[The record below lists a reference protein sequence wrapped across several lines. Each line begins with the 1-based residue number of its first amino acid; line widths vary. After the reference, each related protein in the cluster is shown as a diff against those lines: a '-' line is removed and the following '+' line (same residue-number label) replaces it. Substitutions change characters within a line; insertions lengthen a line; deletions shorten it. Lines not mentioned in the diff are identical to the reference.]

1 MQAGAVP
8 NAHAIYPLV
17 SGNPDC
23 NLEGVFLSGLPI
35 LLRTPQVALGLAG
48 SVVAPADALLV
59 ASLAAR
65 WVRWVLPGGNRS
77 IQCLLTSRS
86 ALDFKPNQNSKIS
99 LDLGNGNSEFPE
111 FQIYF
116 FKFEF

>member
-1 MQAGAVP
+1 MQRKS
-8 NAHAIYPLV
+8 V
-17 SGNPDC
+17 S
-23 NLEGVFLSGLPI
+23 LSGLLL

-48 SVVAPADALLV
+48 SVGHLQMHLLV